1 MRSLSVLGG
10 CLGLG
15 LLLSGTV
22 APADS
27 PKRPVRF
34 LRGSGCLP
42 LSGDLSAA
50 GDAFRQGFSQG
61 LAESRDS
68 AFLWQWHWTDNGSDP
83 FLSQGWA
90 DSMGRLDRTPDL
102 LLAGLG
108 PAIDGFRL
116 STDSVPCLLLG
127 DGAPSTAGVWPIWPS
142 ASWMRQ
148 RILQWLRGTPRPIAI
163 VTVASGA
170 WTDVVM
176 GELRDSLPGVQILP
190 HDLDNT
196 RWDEELKQFALNRP
210 RTILFWNRPHEA
222 SSLLAKRLGWSV
234 YRQARLLVPEG
245 TVLPDSVI
253 AETIAP
259 VWQPTSPPD
268 SLMCVRYR
276 AWGLEAGRA
285 LAKASSTLVRDSL
298 SRWTNALAEVRT
310 DSLAMESMPGGWA
323 PLWSPSISAT
333 EWPNPLPT
341 H

>member
-1 MRSLSVLGG
+1 VLGG

-27 PKRPVRF
+27 PRRTVRL

-50 GDAFRQGFSQG
+50 GDAFRQGFSLG

-68 AFLWQWHWTDNGSDP
+68 SFLWRWQWTDNGSDP
-83 FLSQGWA
+83 LLSQGWA
-90 DSMGRLDRTPDL
+90 DSMGQLNRTPDL

-108 PAIDGFRL
+108 SAIDGFRL

-127 DGAPSTAGVWPIWPS
+127 DGALASPGVWPIWPD
-142 ASWMRQ
+142 ASWMRH
-148 RILQWLRGTPRPIAI
+148 RFLQWLRGTPRPIAI
-163 VTVASGA
+163 VMVASGPWA
-170 WTDVVM
+170 DVVL

-190 HDLDNT
+190 HDLDNS
-196 RWDEELKQFALNRP
+196 RWDEELKQLVLNRP
-210 RTILFWNRPHEA
+210 RTIVFWNRPHEA
-222 SSLLAKRLGWSV
+222 SALLAKRLGWGV

-245 TVLPDSVI
+245 TVLPDSVH

-268 SLMCVRYR
+268 SLMCARYR
-276 AWGLEAGRA
+276 TWGMEAGRA
-285 LAKASSTLVRDSL
+285 LAQASSALVRDSL
-298 SRWTNALAEVRT
+298 SRWTKALAQVRI
-310 DSLAMESMPGGWA
+310 DSLAMEPMAGGWA
-323 PLWSPSISAT
+323 PLWSPSISAA
-333 EWPNPLPT
+333 EWPNPLPA